1 MLLFKLLPKRRLHNK
16 QTHSILLLLEWDS
29 LVPFMTLEY
38 VFTCVH
44 TSSSVIFIIVHSYF
58 VFILKKK
65 RKTKISKIRK
75 LFPQYYRTF
84 FEVRIMD
91 ELKRNQEE
99 LRNEMNQLKEQL
111 AKVLETLQSMEKS
124 QNTTED
130 PLMQIN
136 NC

>member
-1 MLLFKLLPKRRLHNK
+1 
-16 QTHSILLLLEWDS
+16 
-29 LVPFMTLEY
+29 
-38 VFTCVH
+38 
-44 TSSSVIFIIVHSYF
+44 
-58 VFILKKK
+58 
-65 RKTKISKIRK
+65 
-75 LFPQYYRTF
+75 
-84 FEVRIMD
+84 MD

-124 QNTTED
+124 QNTKED